1 MAKVDVVNLSGKK
14 VGSVELADAVFAP
27 EQVNEALLWE
37 AVKHYRASLRQG
49 THKTKSRT
57 EVAGSGKKL
66 WKQKGTGRA
75 RIGSVRSP
83 LWRHGYTVHGP
94 TPRSYDYPF
103 PRKKL
108 LGALRAALASKLA
121 DGKLTVVDSLEIKEG
136 KTKLYREALNKLDV
150 TRTAL
155 LVENGKTLTQSLV
168 LGARNLKGVELVLNN
183 EVHPYDLLRYER
195 AIFSKAAIETLAEV
209 LREVRF
215 EAQGR
220 PCGCRQGGCVM
231 PTLYTVIRRPLITE
245 KGLGVK
251 ETEGTLVF
259 EVAPDAS
266 KTEVK
271 QAVEA
276 LFKVKVAAVR
286 TANVLGKERR
296 RGKFAGYKPDW
307 KKAYVKLKA
316 GEKLPE
322 YVSNL

>member
-1 MAKVDVVNLSGKK
+1 MANVDVVNLNGEK

-94 TPRSYDYPF
+94 QPRSYEYPF

-136 KTKLYREALNKLDV
+136 KTKLYFNALGKLGV

-155 LVENGKTLTQSLV
+155 LVENGKTLSQALIQ
-168 LGARNLKGVELVLNN
+168 GARNLEGVELVLNN

-195 AIFSKAAIETLAEV
+195 AIFSKAAIEQL
-209 LREVRF
+209 
-215 EAQGR
+215 
-220 PCGCRQGGCVM
+220 
-231 PTLYTVIRRPLITE
+231 TE
-245 KGLGVK
+245 SLVK
-251 ETEGTLVF
+251 S
-259 EVAPDAS
+259 AS
-266 KTEVK
+266 KRRVHEK
-271 QAVEA
+271 EA
-276 LFKVKVAAVR
+276 A
-286 TANVLGKERR
+286 
-296 RGKFAGYKPDW
+296 
-307 KKAYVKLKA
+307 
-316 GEKLPE
+316 
-322 YVSNL
+322 